1 MVPLPTI
8 FVVDAMPALNLAT
21 PATLFEAV
29 DPLDDQLSGQEH
41 QQGSLHDVVEIA
53 MTTMPDCRL
62 ETAKIVTADGTE
74 LHAAA
79 IETLY
84 EEEVAE

>member
-1 MVPLPTI
+1 
-8 FVVDAMPALNLAT
+8 MPALNLAT

-29 DPLDDQLSGQEH
+29 DPLDDELSGQEL
-41 QQGSLHDVVEIA
+41 QQGSLHDVVETA
-53 MTTMPDCRL
+53 MTTMADCRL

-79 IETLY
+79 IGTLY
-84 EEEVAE
+84 EDEVAE

>member
-1 MVPLPTI
+1 MPVP
-8 FVVDAMPALNLAT
+8 NLAI

-29 DPLDDQLSGQEH
+29 DPLDDGLSGQAL
-41 QQGSLHDVVEIA
+41 QQGPLRDVVEIA
-53 MTTMPDCRL
+53 ITTMADCRL

-84 EEEVAE
+84 QDEVAG